1 MLKNTIEQAVK
12 SALDKHINSDTVS
25 KDELADILTDVLYSV
40 LTSTDFIDSI
50 DANSAKI
57 EKMRSRGLT
66 V

>member
-1 MLKNTIEQAVK
+1 MLKSTIERTVKKAVDDHVRFE
-12 SALDKHINSDTVS
+12 SVS

-40 LTSTDFIDSI
+40 LTSTEFIDSI